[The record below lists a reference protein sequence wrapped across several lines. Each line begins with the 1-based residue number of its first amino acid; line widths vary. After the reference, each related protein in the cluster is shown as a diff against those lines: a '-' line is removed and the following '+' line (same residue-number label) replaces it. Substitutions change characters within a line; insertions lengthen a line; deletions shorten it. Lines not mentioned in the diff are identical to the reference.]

1 MLLRGE
7 CSNVRRTALLKD
19 LPPIHRWQPQTT
31 PPEVVERILALAIEH
46 PAYGCNRVEALLMLE
61 GKRVSAITVQKILSE
76 HALATR
82 HNQRIMGAVAR
93 EDEAMAKARDEAVDP
108 FHGLP
113 IPQTLASKISSSAI
127 ERDAVA
133 LVASWRRWLPPEARF
148 VADSPV
154 EGNGFEPSVPGR

>member
-148 VADSPV
+148 VADSPL